1 MFGQTTVGAKLM
13 TAVGT
18 VVLCTLVL
26 GGFGIYSVMTIS
38 GALEEA
44 IAVDARQLE
53 QVNAMRSHAWEAETQ
68 KRGAFLVATLGKME
82 LIKGF
87 ESRFGV
93 AMGNLRERIVEIER
107 LPLGDADRASLG
119 EMKAV
124 ANEYEP
130 LVRQFLGFVNAGRA
144 NEVGPLVEKIV
155 PLVDRFDQIGT
166 AMAGRGSER
175 LAATRGR
182 AATLQTSSMWLT
194 VGMLLFATLAS
205 TIAVVVIRS
214 VVSNLRGITT
224 ELAHGSEEVA
234 SAAGQ
239 VSSSAQSMSQAAN
252 EQAASIEET
261 SASSEELNSMTQ
273 KNAENSKQAARGMD
287 DAGRLITETNQHLD
301 SMLGSMKAIN
311 ESSEKIS
318 KIIKV
323 IDEIAFQ
330 TNILALNAAVE
341 AARAGEAGMGFA
353 VVADEVR
360 TLAETS
366 EKSARD
372 IQDLVG
378 QIQAEVKVI
387 AEGINTSATAAQQEA
402 ENGRTVAQQI
412 DRIRGDMTI
421 ILTGASEIRSSAEE
435 AQAAAGEAQ
444 KGSETIS
451 AAAQEQS
458 AACEEAVK
466 TVEQQ
471 TTALAQ
477 SEGAASE
484 LSELSDDLKNST
496 DIGKSAEEVASAAEE
511 LSAAVE
517 EINRAAAEIM
527 TAIEQINRGAQ
538 QQSAATQQSSAAL
551 AQIERSAQVSSQRA
565 AIALEKGQEMTARLG
580 DNAAAVERMITGVE
594 QSVRDNDAA
603 REQINALEQVSRRID
618 KIVDAITTVSIQTS
632 MLAVNGSIEAARA
645 GEFGKGFMVVSTDI
659 RNLARDS
666 AENAERIKDL
676 VKGVQDQIV
685 AVRRD
690 LEETAALAKAEMEK
704 NRTITVN
711 LASVTTDMALVLD
724 GNRSIAN
731 DATSILASTE
741 ELKRGVEQV
750 AAAAAQASQ
759 AAQQATQ
766 AAREQAKGAEELASA
781 VEEIASLADELQ
793 TTETP

>member
-360 TLAETS
+360 NLA
-366 EKSARD
+366 
-372 IQDLVG
+372 Q
-378 QIQAEVKVI
+378 
-387 AEGINTSATAAQQEA
+387 
-402 ENGRTVAQQI
+402 
-412 DRIRGDMTI
+412 
-421 ILTGASEIRSSAEE
+421 RS
-435 AQAAAGEAQ
+435 AQAAKDTAALIEDSIVRSNE
-444 KGSETIS
+444 GSAKLDEVARAIRKVSESAEGVKTLVSEVSLGSQEQARGIDQIAKAIVQMEQVTQQVASNAEES
-451 AAAQEQS
+451 AAAS
-458 AACEEAVK
+458 
-466 TVEQQ
+466 
-471 TTALAQ
+471 
-477 SEGAASE
+477 
-484 LSELSDDLKNST
+484 
-496 DIGKSAEEVASAAEE
+496 EE
-511 LSAAVE
+511 L
-517 EINRAAAEIM
+517 N
-527 TAIEQINRGAQ
+527 AQ
-538 QQSAATQQSSAAL
+538 A
-551 AQIERSAQVSSQRA
+551 
-565 AIALEKGQEMTARLG
+565 
-580 DNAAAVERMITGVE
+580 D
-594 QSVRDNDAA
+594 
-603 REQINALEQVSRRID
+603 
-618 KIVDAITTVSIQTS
+618 TV
-632 MLAVNGSIEAARA
+632 
-645 GEFGKGFMVVSTDI
+645 
-659 RNLARDS
+659 
-666 AENAERIKDL
+666 
-676 VKGVQDQIV
+676 DQIV
-685 AVRRD
+685 ERLATMVGGMGDRHKETGPRRHSKARRSPAAPAV
-690 LEETAALAKAEMEK
+690 M
-704 NRTITVN
+704 
-711 LASVTTDMALVLD
+711 
-724 GNRSIAN
+724 
-731 DATSILASTE
+731 ASTAIRPGQLQKLQKAVAPAKPAAPKPSP
-741 ELKRGVEQV
+741 LKP
-750 AAAAAQASQ
+750 AATRPA
-759 AAQQATQ
+759 
-766 AAREQAKGAEELASA
+766 
-781 VEEIASLADELQ
+781 ASLAVKDEFPMDDHF
-793 TTETP
+793 EEF